1 MLPLIIGVGIA
12 GVCLVSKSVVEV
24 GTSSGH

>member
-24 GTSSGH
+24 DTPNGH